1 MPHLKDT
8 THPLT
13 RLLQKYGYTSGAKL
27 ERVLTITAPT
37 AIKRLHDPELLTV
50 EDLHRLNRFGHIPID
65 EIRQSI

>member
-8 THPLT
+8 TPPMTH
-13 RLLQKYGYTSGAKL
+13 LLQKYGYTSGAKL
-27 ERVLTITAPT
+27 ARVLTISVPT

-65 EIRQSI
+65 EIRGCL

>member
-8 THPLT
+8 TPPMTH
-13 RLLQKYGYTSGAKL
+13 LLKKYGYDSGRKL
-27 ERVLTITAPT
+27 SEILSVSHPT
-37 AIKRLHDPELLTV
+37 AIKRLNDPELLTV